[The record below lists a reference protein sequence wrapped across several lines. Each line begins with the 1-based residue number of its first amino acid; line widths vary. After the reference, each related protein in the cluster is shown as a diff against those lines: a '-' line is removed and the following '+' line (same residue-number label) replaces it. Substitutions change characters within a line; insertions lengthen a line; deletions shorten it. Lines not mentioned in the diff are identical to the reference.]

1 MYYETI
7 KWVQGIEGAK
17 SYQLMPNSNVVLMDS
32 ENDGIFYIKSSDNV
46 GMCRLRT
53 FKYEEIQEKTKEYVT
68 RDELMEMLKE
78 IRNEQTISRDE
89 SKPISNNNEQSQ
101 INKQPQNVYK
111 QHGK

>member
-46 GMCRLRT
+46 GMCIVRT
-53 FKYEEIQEKTKEYVT
+53 FKYEEIQEKSKEYIT
-68 RDELMEMLKE
+68 KDELMEILKE
-78 IRNEQTISRDE
+78 IRNEQVVPRDE
-89 SKPISNNNEQSQ
+89 PKSISNNSEQSQ
-101 INKQPQNVYK
+101 NNKQSQNVYK